1 MIFSGR
7 LLAIDDNRDA
17 AELVVRVA
25 RRCGYEARFLADH
38 ADLAPAINEWQP
50 DVLTLDL
57 CMPEADGI
65 SLFSVLQANKFSGDV
80 IIISGQDDWLR
91 KVAGRL
97 AGVHGLRVVDD
108 LAKPVD
114 LQKLGEL
121 LTRLRSGHAPPPP
134 GARTGAASIAG

>member
-1 MIFSGR
+1 MIVSGR

-25 RRCGYEARFLADH
+25 RRCGYEARLLADQ
-38 ADLAPAINEWQP
+38 AELPQALSEWQP

-57 CMPEADGI
+57 CMPDADGI
-65 SLFSVLQANKFSGDV
+65 SLFSVLQAGKFAGDV

-97 AGVHGLRVVDD
+97 AGVHGLRVADD

-114 LQKLGEL
+114 LRKLGDL
-121 LTRLRSGHAPPPP
+121 LTRLRTGPAPPAAFGN
-134 GARTGAASIAG
+134 GAVSTVG